1 MPKSGNARSRV
12 STYLTIH
19 ISGGRRE
26 NSPQKGNKPLQRAQ
40 YTTKR
45 SNAATQAA
53 YATAS
58 AGANSADSHSL
69 LRNGSY
75 NIDWRHMVLKQQFC
89 LILSSSF
96 LGWRMEAD
104 RHNLTMSDHGTGSCH
119 TARSLWELE
128 KMINYFVLKLCKFN
142 GWYWCLYMFIMT
154 TIIDDCNRT
163 MGIA

>member
-89 LILSSSF
+89 LILSSFF

-104 RHNLTMSDHGTGSCH
+104 WHNLTMSDHGTGSCH

-128 KMINYFVLKLCKFN
+128 KMINYSFWNFANSTDDTDV
-142 GWYWCLYMFIMT
+142 YICLSWP
-154 TIIDDCNRT
+154 RS
-163 MGIA
+163 